1 MPVGDIKYIQ
11 SVWVQEVEVDSNVEA
26 GDLLEQNDQA
36 DGYTFTDIAD
46 DEDPTV
52 IDAVAV
58 EEISAN
64 EVGRV
69 LLSGAVEVLDD
80 DDVFNAN
87 DWSDVTNVVI
97 LSEYPYD
104 LETGNIVIYLK

>member
-26 GDLLEQNDQA
+26 GDLLEQNEQGD
-36 DGYTFTDIAD
+36 DYTFTDIAD
-46 DEDPTV
+46 DADPTV

-58 EEISAN
+58 EDISAN

-80 DDVFNAN
+80 DDVFDTN

-104 LETGNIVIYLK
+104 LEAGNIVIYLK